1 MRTKP
6 TKPQNQAANGT
17 MTKTEAT
24 KRGLRPLAGPYGKG
38 EYWMVE
44 SLCADLLRGGIVCGD
59 QDQQI
64 LRGLENRQRLA
75 GEKSLSSAPI

>member
-44 SLCADLLRGGIVCGD
+44 SLCADLLRGGIVHAVIKTSKSFEVWRTASGW
-59 QDQQI
+59 
-64 LRGLENRQRLA
+64 LENR
-75 GEKSLSSAPI
+75 KI

>member
-17 MTKTEAT
+17 MTKTEAA
-24 KRGLRPLAGPYGKG
+24 KRGLRPLAGPYGKR

-44 SLCADLLRGGIVCGD
+44 SLCSDLLRGGIVHAVVKNSKAFEVWRTASGW
-59 QDQQI
+59 
-64 LRGLENRQRLA
+64 LEKKA
-75 GEKSLSSAPI
+75 

>member
-44 SLCADLLRGGIVCGD
+44 SLCSDLLRGGIVHAVIKTSKSFEVWRTASGW
-59 QDQQI
+59 
-64 LRGLENRQRLA
+64 LENR
-75 GEKSLSSAPI
+75 KI